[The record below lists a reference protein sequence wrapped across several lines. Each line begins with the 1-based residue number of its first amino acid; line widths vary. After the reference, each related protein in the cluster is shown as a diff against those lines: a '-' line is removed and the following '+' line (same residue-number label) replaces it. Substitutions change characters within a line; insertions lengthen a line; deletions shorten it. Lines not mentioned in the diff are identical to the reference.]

1 MSRFDE
7 HRHGAVPAIV
17 ALLLVQLCLGY
28 EWFVSGLTKIV
39 HGDFPG
45 GLSTELGD
53 VGKHAPGWYRGIL
66 TNAIEP
72 HAQVVAYGIEIAEL
86 LAGLVLIGAAIVWLI
101 RGSRLSDRARSAIQ
115 FAIGAAT
122 LVALVLLVNFE
133 LAHGGGFGLRL
144 AADSFDE
151 GIALVTLMIGLHLA
165 VLGFAVTALPAAATS
180 ADGRS
185 LSRPLHRARRRS
197 SVPAA

>member
-1 MSRFDE
+1 MLRVDE
-7 HRHGAVPAIV
+7 HRHGAAPAIV

-45 GLSTELGD
+45 RLSAELGD

-72 HAQVVAYGIEIAEL
+72 HAHVVGYGIEVTEL
-86 LAGLVLIGAAIVWLI
+86 LAGLVLIGAALIWLI
-101 RGSRLSDRARSAIQ
+101 RGSRLSDRARLTIQ

-133 LAHGGGFGLRL
+133 LANGGAFGMRL

-151 GIALVTLMIGLHLA
+151 GIDLDTLMIGLHLA
-165 VLGFAVTALPAAATS
+165 VLGFAVTALPAGATS

-185 LSRPLHRARRRS
+185 PSRPPHRARRRS
-197 SVPAA
+197 SVPAS